1 MWGKKSYQPACLAD
15 FFELPLTQS
24 CVFEAVQYIFALLML
39 LFSGTI
45 QFFLVIDFYFIFHVY
60 IIVRLYVKYIYVHTY
75 LSVCQE
81 D

>member
-1 MWGKKSYQPACLAD
+1 
-15 FFELPLTQS
+15 
-24 CVFEAVQYIFALLML
+24 ML